1 MDREQT
7 PSLAQ
12 KILNLL
18 ERKGTLKAKD
28 IAHELNADPTL
39 VNQALYGALVG
50 KVVRDNAYRWAL
62 SAPVSKVVREPEP
75 PAYDIKS
82 PASEDPVLECPVCG
96 KPMRARTARV
106 GPNRGNQ
113 FWGCSG
119 YPECRGTLPFGGENV
134 LPSVGEAASGAES
147 LAGSVEW
154 RESKGRV
161 LWSTEYLPVGAN
173 SPLFATAVEASPA
186 ATRLLSQTVFLTSRQ
201 QVAEPADDHS
211 SGILAVIEKI
221 LLRGRLPL
229 PCLSVEKVAMATA
242 GLQGLVDDLSADGS
256 DLGWEWRSAPA
267 KWSDAALI
275 DRREFI
281 GCEELAATAGV
292 EGSLLDGEHEERFI
306 ELVAMIDEALPH
318 WLMPQVPIANLVAD
332 AAELGDD
339 QRRVDFVL
347 CHPRLPS
354 VLVIEIDGPEHVAS
368 VDEHRDQLLT
378 AAGLAVIRIP
388 NDEIVAARGPHID
401 ATLARLRSVV
411 EDTPDRTTVAWKA
424 GRFSLECAWGAKL
437 QLAVIRAI
445 QHGMLPAS
453 ADSWRIRIQTPFASS
468 AAAVHDLLNLLGA
481 VELIYEGYV
490 LPGEVLVE
498 MNSEE
503 GVLLQRVDGEWVP
516 REAAHIDPSTAA
528 QVAIR
533 LEPDAGPWA
542 AYPETA
548 CDLLVRPAYAPREFA
563 PAHAAGSRTRLLTSV
578 DFETATRSLR
588 YLLQAIFRK
597 QEFREGQAEAIYN
610 GLSGADSIVLLP
622 TGGGKSIIYQL
633 SGLLSPGITLVIDP
647 LVSLIEDQIRGL
659 RLYGIDRAVGISS
672 ASGSADERRKLLRA
686 AERGEFIFIL
696 VAPERMQ
703 SPGFRDSL
711 RAMSQASRIN
721 LAVIDEAHCVS
732 EWGHDFRPA
741 YLNLARN
748 LRRLGA
754 SDGCPPTILA
764 LTGTASRA
772 VLRDMVADLELDA
785 RTKNAIVRPA
795 SFDRKELTFRIVETN
810 SRNAKADLRGLLM
823 SLPRDFRTSTGDFYT
838 PAGRETYSGVV
849 FTQFAKPRN
858 GGVIDLREQI
868 KAATGAAATIYAGG
882 PPLANMDRRSWD
894 VEKRENARRFM
905 ANEVPVLVATKAFG
919 MGIDKPNVRYTIHFG
934 MPGSLEAFYQEAG
947 RAGRDRRDAQC
958 IVLYARPEP
967 QIESQLDLLR
977 QPLHELQAAFDKAP
991 RDGRGDLGGALF
1003 FHLNSFKGPQQELDD
1018 VRTTMARFK
1027 TLAMGQSL
1035 EFPFARDADKL
1046 KEEDKKKREEKA
1058 LFRLVQ
1064 VGFLADYEVDYGS
1077 QKIRAIGG
1085 SRDPDTIAA
1094 RVVDYVRRSDSGRVA
1109 DIEARLALVRKK
1121 AASDD
1126 VVVELIGV
1134 LIDFCYDTIERARRR
1149 SIFEA
1154 MEAAKQGRDPA
1165 NFRRRLLDYL
1175 QEGMDPESFQRIVET
1190 EAIDF
1195 ATCRDMVAKINNAVE
1210 AGELRGIT
1218 IRFLESYPE
1227 HPVLLT
1233 LRAVSESLN
1242 DDCDDSVTLDSLR
1255 NLLGS
1260 AAVKY
1265 SVSSASMDMAVA
1277 MIANIAEQ
1285 RSPRLFPAL
1294 LLALED
1300 SGYQASDSALSFK
1313 ALMRRAMGVA
1323 ADDVADLMLVQR
1335 LKAGVAN
1342 LRVAAAAMASRGI

>member
-1 MDREQT
+1 MVAGRNRLANEEEAISGSSGSMDREKT
-7 PSLAQ
+7 PPLAQ
-12 KILNLL
+12 QIMGLL
-18 ERKGTLKAKD
+18 QRTGALKAKD
-28 IAHELNADPTL
+28 IAHQLNADPTL
-39 VNQALYGALVG
+39 VNQALYGPLSGTVQ
-50 KVVRDNAYRWAL
+50 RDNAYRWAL
-62 SAPVSKVVREPEP
+62 SAPVSEVVREPES

-82 PASEDPVLECPVCG
+82 PALEDPVPECPACG

-113 FWGCSG
+113 FWGCQDF
-119 YPECRGTLPFGGENV
+119 PECHGTRPFGGES
-134 LPSVGEAASGAES
+134 PTASGSDAIPGGAA

-161 LWSTEYLPVGAN
+161 LWSTEYLPVGAG
-173 SPLFATAVEASPA
+173 SPLFAHAVDASPT
-186 ATRLLSQTVFLTSRQ
+186 ATRLLAQTVFLISRQ
-201 QVAEPADDHS
+201 QAAEPPDEHS
-211 SGILAVIEKI
+211 SGILAVAEKI
-221 LLRGRLPL
+221 LLRGRLAL
-229 PCLSVEKVAMATA
+229 PSLAVEQTALAAA
-242 GLQGLVDDLSADGS
+242 GLQGLVDDLSTEGS
-256 DLGWEWRSAPA
+256 DLGWEWHGAPA

-281 GCEELAATAGV
+281 GCDELAATSGV
-292 EGSLLDGEHEERFI
+292 EGSLLDGEYEERFV
-306 ELVAMIDEALPH
+306 ELVATIDESLPH
-318 WLMPQVPIANLVAD
+318 WLLPQIPIANLVTEPG
-332 AAELGDD
+332 ELGDD
-339 QRRVDFVL
+339 QRRVDFVF

-354 VLVIEIDGPEHVAS
+354 TLVIEIDGPEHVAS
-368 VDEHRDQLLT
+368 VDERRDQLLA
-378 AAGLAVIRIP
+378 AAGLTILRIP
-388 NDEIVAARGPHID
+388 NDEIAAARGTHLD
-401 ATLARLRSVV
+401 AVLKRIRAVV
-411 EDTPDRTTVAWKA
+411 GVDPDRTTMAWKA

-437 QLAVIRAI
+437 QMAVIRAI
-445 QHGMLPAS
+445 QRGMLPAS
-453 ADSWRIRIQTPFASS
+453 ADSWRVRIQTPFASS
-468 AAAVHDLLNLLGA
+468 AAAVHDLLKLLGA
-481 VELIYEGYV
+481 IELIYEGYV
-490 LPGEVLVE
+490 LPGEVLVAT
-498 MNSEE
+498 NGDE
-503 GVLLQRVDGEWVP
+503 GVLLQRVDGEWVR
-516 REAAHIDPSTAA
+516 REGTLTDSGIAAE
-528 QVAIR
+528 VAIR

-542 AYPETA
+542 AYPDA
-548 CDLLVRPAYAPREFA
+548 SCDILVRPAYAPREFA
-563 PAHAAGSRTRLLTSV
+563 PAHAAGSRARLLTSV
-578 DFETATRSLR
+578 DFESAGGPIR

-659 RLYGIDRAVGISS
+659 RVYGIDRAVGISS
-672 ASGSADERRKLLRA
+672 ATGSADERRKLLRA

-711 RAMSQASRIN
+711 RAMTKSSLIN

-748 LRRLGA
+748 LRRLGE
-754 SDGCPPTILA
+754 SDGHPPTILA

-795 SFDRKELTFRIVETN
+795 TFDRKELTFRIVETN
-810 SRNAKADLRGLLM
+810 GRNVKADLRGLLM
-823 SLPRDFRTSTGDFYT
+823 SLPRDFRTTAGDFYT
-838 PAGRETYSGVV
+838 PAGRQTYSGVV
-849 FTQFAKPRN
+849 FTSFVRPRN
-858 GGVIDLREQI
+858 GGVVDLREQI
-868 KAATGAAATIYAGG
+868 KAATGASAAIYSGSSPWNDGG
-882 PPLANMDRRSWD
+882 KNSWD
-894 VEKRENARRFM
+894 LEKRENARRFM

-919 MGIDKPNVRYTIHFG
+919 MGIDKPNVRYTVHYG

-947 RAGRDRRDAQC
+947 RAGRDRRSAQC
-958 IVLYARPEP
+958 IVLYSKPEP
-967 QIESQLDLLR
+967 RIEASLDVIRKTL
-977 QPLHELQAAFDKAP
+977 PEIQAAFENSP

-1018 VRTTMARFK
+1018 VRTTLVRFQMLS
-1027 TLAMGQSL
+1027 TGQSL
-1035 EFPFARDADKL
+1035 EFPFAHDADKL

-1085 SRDPDTIAA
+1085 SRDPNVIAE
-1094 RVVDYVRRSDSGRVA
+1094 RVVDYVRRSNRSRVQNIQ
-1109 DIEARLALVRKK
+1109 DQLAPIRQRT
-1121 AASDD
+1121 ASDD
-1126 VVVELIGV
+1126 VTVDLIGV
-1134 LIDFCYDTIERARRR
+1134 LIEFCYDTIERARRR

-1154 MEAAKQGRDPA
+1154 MEAAKQGQDPA

-1175 QEGMDPESFQRIVET
+1175 QEGMDPESFQRLVEA

-1195 ATCRDMVAKINNAVE
+1195 SVCNHMLNKVNNAAE

-1233 LRAVSESLN
+1233 LRAVSESMN

-1260 AAVKY
+1260 AASKY
-1265 SVSSASMDMAVA
+1265 SMTPASLDMAIA
-1277 MIANIAEQ
+1277 TIANIAEQ
-1285 RSPRLFPAL
+1285 RTPRLFPAL
-1294 LLALED
+1294 LLAWRIR
-1300 SGYQASDSALSFK
+1300 AT
-1313 ALMRRAMGVA
+1313 RRAI
-1323 ADDVADLMLVQR
+1323 R
-1335 LKAGVAN
+1335 
-1342 LRVAAAAMASRGI
+1342 R